1 MFKFVIKQVSV
12 EYSHFTMS
20 APIVIDASIKE
31 KFGLCLLS
39 LDGGD
44 TRSLSTLLIL
54 QDLMNNVNTER
65 AQSGVAAVKPCEI
78 FDLIGGTGVGG

>member
-1 MFKFVIKQVSV
+1 
-12 EYSHFTMS
+12 MS
-20 APIVIDASIKE
+20 GPIVIDANIKE

-44 TRSLSTLLIL
+44 ARGLSTLLVL
-54 QDLMNNVNTER
+54 QDLMNKTNEER
-65 AQSGVAAVKPCEI
+65 ALGGVAAVKPCEI